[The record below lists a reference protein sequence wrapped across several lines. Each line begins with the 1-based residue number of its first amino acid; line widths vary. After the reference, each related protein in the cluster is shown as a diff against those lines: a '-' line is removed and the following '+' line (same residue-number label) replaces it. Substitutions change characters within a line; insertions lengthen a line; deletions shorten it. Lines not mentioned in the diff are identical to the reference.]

1 MPEDKADKKPAD
13 DKVDSSVVS
22 PETGPAVDD
31 SLTETESP
39 GNAPVKSES
48 EKKKAAPDMQAQAKQ
63 KRAKPVIRRLMKSV
77 GMAMP
82 SNRVRV
88 FLGVNSIPPVS
99 EKKQFVARLRKV
111 DRIDISVLEG
121 NEEAADKNLFVGE
134 LGLTNVKLRADGR
147 AEIEVDYSLDE
158 KGYLTVTIMDRL
170 GNTEAIGRFPLPQF
184 ISDLQ
189 TQEDLSRLPVKE
201 LAEKIDLFEQQMQL
215 LKGELTV
222 RRERES

>member
-82 SNRVRV
+82 SDRVRV

-147 AEIEVDYSLDE
+147 AE